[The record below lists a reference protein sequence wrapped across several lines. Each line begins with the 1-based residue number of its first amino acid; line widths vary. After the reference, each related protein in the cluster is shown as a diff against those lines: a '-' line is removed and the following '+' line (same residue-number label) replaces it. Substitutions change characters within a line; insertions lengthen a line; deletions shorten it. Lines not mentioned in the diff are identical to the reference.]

1 MGERLIAAA
10 REWLAGDPD
19 PATRAELS
27 ALLDQNAEGE
37 LAQRFAAP
45 LEFGT
50 AGLRGVVGAGL
61 SRMNR
66 AVVMRTTR
74 GLGEFLAN
82 RRSGMRN
89 LPVVIGY
96 DARPLSLR
104 FAADAAGVLLAMG
117 IPVRVFEREV
127 PTPLVAY
134 AARSLSALAAIV
146 ITASHNPREYNGYK
160 IYLDDAIQLT
170 PPVDR
175 QIAEFISGVGP
186 AKEVPRVEI
195 EGTRESL
202 LAAAE
207 RVPAELFERYL
218 GEVAAALPSA
228 SPREARRPQSHP
240 AKAQIRVAYSPLHGV
255 GWHYLRRAFEYA
267 GFADVRVVPE
277 QARPDGSF
285 PGTPFP
291 NPEEPASVEVALHFA
306 AKEKAELLLIND
318 PDADRLSAAVPTL
331 SGEFQRLSGNQI
343 GVLLADA
350 LLEHAEQAG
359 ASRKLVVGSIVTTP
373 LLSIIARARGAHF
386 EQTLT
391 GFKWIWTAAH
401 ELERERSLRFVFACE
416 EALGYS
422 VSPAVRDKDGISAAL
437 CLARIAARLREKDQ
451 TLLDRLGE
459 LYRQYGLWVS
469 VQHNLPSAAG
479 IDRLAQQTP
488 GELGGRKVSALRDFR
503 VPGARPRWLA
513 SAELIEL
520 ELEGG
525 GRVLVRPSGTEP
537 KLKIYV
543 DLQLPLAAAEPWSS
557 AYAQGSEQ
565 ASTIARAVEAA
576 LV

>member
-19 PATRAELS
+19 PETRAELS
-27 ALLDQNAEGE
+27 ALLDRNAEHE
-37 LAQRFAAP
+37 LAERFAAP

-66 AVVMRTTR
+66 AVVIRTTR
-74 GLGEFLAN
+74 GLGEFLAS
-82 RRSGMRN
+82 RRSGARN
-89 LPVVIGY
+89 LPVIVGY
-96 DARPLSLR
+96 DARPQSLR

-117 IPVRVFEREV
+117 ITVRVFEREV

-134 AARSLSALAAIV
+134 AARGLSALAAIM

-160 IYLDDAIQLT
+160 IYLDDGIQLT
-170 PPVDR
+170 PPADR
-175 QIAEFISGVGP
+175 QIADFIAGVGP
-186 AKEVPRVEI
+186 AKDVPRVEI
-195 EGTRESL
+195 EATPESL
-202 LAAAE
+202 LAAAA

-218 GEVAAALPSA
+218 AEVTVALP
-228 SPREARRPQSHP
+228 EARAP
-240 AKAQIRVAYSPLHGV
+240 IRIAYSPLHGV

-267 GFADVRVVPE
+267 GFADVRVVSE
-277 QARPDGSF
+277 QAEPDGSF

-291 NPEEPASVEVALHFA
+291 NPEEPKSVAAALRFA
-306 AKEKAELLLIND
+306 AQEKAELLLIND
-318 PDADRLSAAVPTL
+318 PDADRLSAAVPAV
-331 SGEFQRLSGNQI
+331 SGEFRQLSGNQI
-343 GVLLADA
+343 GLLLADA
-350 LLEHAEQAG
+350 LLDRARESGAEKA
-359 ASRKLVVGSIVTTP
+359 LVVGSIVTTP
-373 LLSIIARARGAHF
+373 LLSVIARARGAHF

-401 ELERERSLRFVFACE
+401 ELMRERSLRFVFACE

-437 CLARIAARLREKDQ
+437 CLARIASRLRENNQ
-451 TLLDRLGE
+451 SLLDRLGE

-469 VQHNLPSAAG
+469 VQHNLLSSVG
-479 IDRLAQQTP
+479 IDRLAQQPP
-488 GELGGRKVSALRDFR
+488 GELGGRKVSALRDYR
-503 VPGARPRWLA
+503 IPGARPRWLA
-513 SAELIEL
+513 SAELLEL

-543 DLQLPLAAAEPWSS
+543 DLPLPLAAAEPWSS
-557 AYAQGSEQ
+557 AYEQGSEQ
-565 ASTIARAVEAA
+565 AFTIARAIEAA